1 MMKTKKDK
9 RKRTRLLDRGFRPPA
24 PVEEEGAEPE
34 PDLEIED
41 DPEEFD
47 KTEHEKELMQMILSA
62 EKSLVIDGNWT
73 SLPEDTVGLPLH
85 ELLFEARRTPE
96 IVIVLRCK
104 EETTLKRCIDE
115 DAIKLKYEQIVKER
129 KAAAEKKRDEDKD
142 VKRAELIEEN
152 KQDPEAEEK
161 KSNEEV
167 EAIIVAALE
176 EWTKTR
182 IEEDMQ
188 SEEDDPEKPVFADMM
203 EAEREKLREM
213 REKDE
218 TMLTEFIEFLREK
231 KVEVVDSIQ
240 TEVSAD
246 YVHIKIAD
254 KLKSHMQ
261 FRSNLVEKEQCITLS
276 AAEVKNYERSYT
288 YKHSKFGLSSPLT
301 PFNPQKT
308 KSFAVLYRERIY
320 FLTDAD
326 E

>member
-1 MMKTKKDK
+1 
-9 RKRTRLLDRGFRPPA
+9 
-24 PVEEEGAEPE
+24 
-34 PDLEIED
+34 
-41 DPEEFD
+41 
-47 KTEHEKELMQMILSA
+47 MILSA

-115 DAIKLKYEQIVKER
+115 AAIKLKYEQIVKER
-129 KAAAEKKRDEDKD
+129 KAAADKKRDEDKE
-142 VKRAELIEEN
+142 VKRAELLEEN

-167 EAIIVAALE
+167 EAIIFAALE

-182 IEEDMQ
+182 IEEDIQ
-188 SEEDDPEKPVFADMM
+188 TEEDDSEKPVFADMM

-231 KVEVVDSIQ
+231 KVEVVDSI
-240 TEVSAD
+240 
-246 YVHIKIAD
+246 
-254 KLKSHMQ
+254 
-261 FRSNLVEKEQCITLS
+261 
-276 AAEVKNYERSYT
+276 
-288 YKHSKFGLSSPLT
+288 
-301 PFNPQKT
+301 
-308 KSFAVLYRERIY
+308 
-320 FLTDAD
+320 
-326 E
+326 